1 MNIEYVILIAV
12 LSSLLAY
19 YIGAYYG
26 EKTGNDLGE
35 SQAIWNR
42 YRQEFEIC
50 HLKWESGYKCNCPT
64 KEAERVCNHYSWD
77 ELYSDIKRGY
87 HDLS

>member
-1 MNIEYVILIAV
+1 MNIEYVILIV
-12 LSSLLAY
+12 MLSSLLAY

-42 YRQEFEIC
+42 YRQELEIC

-64 KEAERVCNHYSWD
+64 KDAKRNCNHYLWD

-87 HDLS
+87 YDLS